1 MRYLLYLLL
10 GLAVAVVFARVAS
23 ARDERCDVRLSVE
36 LTPDVPDASDP
47 GFLSSLLSNHPGY
60 RLELLRQDDPSLI
73 ELDLSGPGPDYLCR
87 GVIETMRRDGRVL
100 AIRVRSAPAQP
111 DDG

>member
-73 ELDLSGPGPDYLCR
+73 CR
-87 GVIETMRRDGRVL
+87 GVIETMRRDGL
-100 AIRVRSAPAQP
+100 ILTIRLRSAPAQP